1 VPSSEERIRAALLE
15 AASAAAPPPDLSIT
29 KWAEANRILGNSS
42 RLGGPYRVRMTPF
55 WKAAQDCLS
64 PQSPIQRVVIMKA
77 AQMGGTEIALNTIGY
92 YMHAA
97 ASPIL
102 CVQPTIVMAQ
112 KFSRQRL
119 TELLTLSP
127 ALADLMATPRG
138 GERSNSLLVKSGRNG
153 SLLMLAGANAPSALR
168 SLPIKVLV
176 LDEVDSYPGSAGD
189 EGDPVLLASERC
201 ESFGS
206 QKKILA
212 ISTPTIRFA
221 SRIESLYE
229 ASDRR
234 KYYVRC
240 PLCGGWIVLE
250 FESLYLEGNSAYHRC
265 PICGGG
271 IAETEKLALIHNGEW
286 RATAV
291 SSDRSTA
298 GFSISQLYS
307 PWSEWRD
314 LLARHAAA
322 TTPETAQVFCN
333 CSLGQSWALPIIQV
347 PDADVLMARAE
358 PYLEGTVPAGACL
371 LSGGVDCQPD
381 RLEIEIVGWGK
392 DFESW
397 SIAYYTI
404 HGSIDLPET
413 WSQLDALLSRTWPH
427 ASGLPMTLQAVA
439 IDAGFATPEV
449 TAFCRPRHSRR
460 IYATK
465 SLAGGWG
472 KPIWPRKASW
482 SRQKDPIYSISADE
496 AKAWVASRLR
506 IETPGPG
513 YMHFPLARPRDWYE
527 MLTAEKLVID
537 KKGRRWTNPMRERN
551 EASDCRML
559 AVAALHARLLAGLD
573 LNAWCDQFEAMLAPP
588 AALPAKPNGPA
599 SDVTRSK
606 WMDF

>member
-1 VPSSEERIRAALLE
+1 MDASERIRQALLE

-29 KWAEANRILGNSS
+29 EWAEQHRILGNSS

-55 WKAAQDCLS
+55 WREPQELLS
-64 PQSPIQRVVIMKA
+64 PRSPVQRVIVMKS

-92 YMHAA
+92 YMAAA

-102 CVQPTIVMAQ
+102 CVQPTIVMSQ

-176 LDEVDSYPGSAGD
+176 LDEVDSYPGDVGG
-189 EGDPVLLASERC
+189 EGDPVLLASART

-234 KYYVRC
+234 RYHVPC
-240 PLCGGWIVLE
+240 PLCGCWITLE
-250 FESLYLEGNSAYHRC
+250 FEQLYLEGNSAYHRC
-265 PICGGG
+265 AVCGDG

-291 SSDRSTA
+291 SSDRATA
-298 GFSISQLYS
+298 GFAISQLYS

-314 LLARHAAA
+314 LIARHAAA
-322 TTPETAQVFCN
+322 ATPETQQVFVN
-333 CSLGQSWALPIIQV
+333 CSLGQSWALPIMET
-347 PDADVLMARAE
+347 PDADVLMARSE

-371 LSGGVDCQPD
+371 LTAGVDCQPD
-381 RLEIEIVGWGK
+381 RLEVEVVGWGR

-397 SIAYYTI
+397 SVGYYTI

-413 WSQLDALLSRTWPH
+413 WMQLDALLSRTWPH
-427 ASGLPMTLQAVA
+427 ASGLPMTLQAAAV
-439 IDAGFATPEV
+439 DAGYATPEV
-449 TAFCRPRHSRR
+449 SQFCRPRHSRR
-460 IYATK
+460 IYSCK

-482 SRQKDPIYSISADE
+482 SKDKYPIYSISADE
-496 AKAWVASRLR
+496 AKAWFASRLR

-513 YMHFPLARPRDWYE
+513 YMHFPFARARDWYE

-537 KKGRRWTNPMRERN
+537 KGVRRWTNPMRERN
-551 EASDCRML
+551 EAADCRML
-559 AVAALHARLLAGLD
+559 AVAALHSRLLAGLD
-573 LNAWCDQFEAMLAPP
+573 LNLWCQRLEEMLAPP
-588 AALPAKPNGPA
+588 VNAPPSEPPR
-599 SDVTRSK
+599 VYHSK
-606 WMDF
+606 FMQF